1 MLMYFFSTSVHC
13 HMTNTAIGDAEVIE
27 RRYPVII
34 HEFSVREGS
43 GGKGKWNGGCGII
56 RDFEVSCSAR

>member
-1 MLMYFFSTSVHC
+1 
-13 HMTNTAIGDAEVIE
+13 MTNTAIGDAEVIE

-43 GGKGKWNGGCGII
+43 GGKGKWNGGCGIV
-56 RDFEVSCSAR
+56 RDFEVSLQNCHLRARI